1 MNIRVRLIVRF
12 TVIVATILAAFSLAV
27 YLLSENYR
35 QEEFFS
41 RLESRALTTARLL
54 VSVEEVNMEL
64 LRIIDKNTIY
74 ALPREKIQVFNADN
88 KLLYASNNNAGEAH
102 IGQEVIERVRKVQKL
117 TFTKDEAEYVGIV
130 YSDNQEDVV
139 VIASAFDRYGR
150 SKLRNL
156 RNVLVAGLVIGII
169 IIVLAGTIF
178 AGQVLSPLAR
188 LNAAVSGIGARDLG
202 SRIDEGNRTDEIAR
216 LAMNFNN
223 MLSRLESAFETQKQF
238 VSNASHELRT
248 PLAAM
253 SSQLQLMLDKER
265 SAEEYQL
272 ALKSLLD
279 DNLTLIKLT
288 NGLLALAQS
297 DMEQSRLFFTPVRVD
312 EIIFEAQ
319 DELAANHAD
328 YRFSITFDAVPEDE
342 SALTI
347 QGDEQLLRTAFLNLM
362 DNACKFSADRSVAI
376 RVSAGANSLSICF
389 LDQGVGIP
397 PDEHEAVFAPFYR
410 AQNVKNATR
419 GHGIGLSLCR
429 RIVELHRGELTLQS
443 ELGKGSNFELRFP
456 LYVDI

>member
-1 MNIRVRLIVRF
+1 MNIRVKLIVRF
-12 TVIVATILAAFSLAV
+12 TIIVATLLMAFSLAV

-35 QEEFFS
+35 REEFFS

-88 KLLYASNNNAGEAH
+88 KLLYGSNNNGGEAPVGKE
-102 IGQEVIERVRKVQKL
+102 IIERVRKAQKL
-117 TFTKDEAEYVGIV
+117 TFTKDEVEYVGIV
-130 YSDNQEDVV
+130 YSDNQENVV
-139 VIASAFDRYGR
+139 VVASAFDRYGR

-156 RNVLVAGLVIGII
+156 RNVLLAGLIIGII
-169 IIVLAGTIF
+169 IIVLAGAIF
-178 AGQVLSPLAR
+178 ARQVLSPLAR
-188 LNAAVSGIGARDLG
+188 LNAAVSGIGAGDLG

-238 VSNASHELRT
+238 VSNASHELRN

-265 SAEEYQL
+265 SAAEYQQ
-272 ALKSLLD
+272 ALRSLLD

-297 DMEQSRLFFTPVRVD
+297 DMEQRRLFFAPVRVD
-312 EIIFEAQ
+312 ETIFLAQ
-319 DELAANHAD
+319 DELAASHSD
-328 YRFSITFDAVPEDE
+328 YRFFITFDAVPEDE

-347 QGDEQLLRTAFLNLM
+347 PGDEQLLRTAFLNLM
-362 DNACKFSADRSVAI
+362 DNACKFSVDRSVSI
-376 RVSAGANSLSICF
+376 RVSTGASALSVWF
-389 LDQGVGIP
+389 VDKGVGIP
-397 PDEHEAVFAPFYR
+397 PDEQEAVFTPFYR
-410 AQNVKNATR
+410 AQNVKNSTP

-429 RIVELHRGELTLQS
+429 RIVELHRGELRLQS
-443 ELGKGSNFELRFP
+443 ELGKGSSFELRFP
-456 LYVDI
+456 LYANI